1 MAESMSLDWILFILF
16 ISCSSIQ
23 LIIWVCFPGRFL
35 YFRKQEVKKVSF
47 KPPVSIVICAR
58 NESENLRTNL
68 PYVLE
73 QEYDGLVEVVVVD
86 DASSDSTELALEVL
100 SNKYTNLRVVRFKIK
115 THPGKKQALALGVS
129 SARYDWIVVTDA
141 DCQPS
146 SRKWLSGILNA
157 AGEDGIVLG
166 YAPLLY
172 EHTKLNTWA
181 RYETL
186 ITGLQY
192 FSLANVGWAFMGV
205 GRNMAWHRSVFE
217 RLSQS
222 QLNWNI
228 PGGDDDLLVN
238 QNQGVYP
245 IYWTILPSTFVYSP
259 AKATIREWIQQKR
272 RHLSSGFSYRPFH
285 RLLLG
290 GQAFTHSGHYGFGL
304 ILLVVDPS
312 FWMPIA
318 LIYFA
323 RLSLVYLLVRK
334 ACKLFKEPKMWVW
347 AVVLDGL
354 MALWVG
360 FFAPMLLILGPKR
373 TW

>member
-1 MAESMSLDWILFILF
+1 M
-16 ISCSSIQ
+16 
-23 LIIWVCFPGRFL
+23 
-35 YFRKQEVKKVSF
+35 
-47 KPPVSIVICAR
+47 
-58 NESENLRTNL
+58 
-68 PYVLE
+68 LE
-73 QEYDGLVEVVVVD
+73 QEYDGLFEVVVVD
-86 DASSDSTELALEVL
+86 DASFDSTELVLEGF
-100 SNKYTNLRVVRFKIK
+100 SKKYPTLRVIRLESK
-115 THPGKKQALALGVS
+115 THPGKKQALSLGVS

-146 SRKWLSGILNA
+146 GTKWLSGILNA
-157 AGEDGIVLG
+157 ADEDGFVLG

-172 EHTKLNTWA
+172 ERSKFNTWA

-186 ITGLQY
+186 ITALQY
-192 FSLANVGWAFMGV
+192 FSLSNVGWSFMGV
-205 GRNMAWHRSVFE
+205 GRNMAWHRSTFE
-217 RLSQS
+217 RLSHS

-245 IYWTILPSTFVYSP
+245 IYWTIHPSTFVYSP
-259 AKATIREWIQQKR
+259 AKATLREWVQQKR

-304 ILLVVDPS
+304 ILLFVNPS
-312 FWMPIA
+312 YWIPITSM
-318 LIYFA
+318 YFI
-323 RLSLVYLLVRK
+323 RLGLVYFLIRK
-334 ACKLFKEPKMWVW
+334 ACKLFREPKIW
-347 AVVLDGL
+347 AWTVLLDGL

-360 FFAPMLLILGPKR
+360 LFAPMILVLGPKR